1 MEKLN
6 KDIILLI
13 LEELQDDYKTIR
25 SCLLVN
31 KDLCET
37 TIPILW
43 KNPTRKDHINNEK
56 SFLQV
61 ILSHLSEK
69 SRNNLKKQGFE
80 FFEDQRPLLYNYISF
95 WRHLDLNFLEC
106 IITNHPNIKYN
117 HSDIIYKV
125 GNEILNLFNMNTKF
139 ISLSIQNLDRI
150 HITGTES
157 CFSELKY
164 CSCDVK
170 INSNVLES
178 LAITNT
184 SIKKLIFEINHLKNN
199 PGIIRLIE
207 AQKSLKKVNF
217 GNIFVENRHETYF
230 SIIRAQE
237 ELKDLAVLDRN
248 GFIIYDTY
256 FKTLEESLIKC
267 ADTIQYLKIRWIPI
281 TNYLSYL
288 INLVSLK
295 IQPTHKAHFKHLEN
309 LFLPHL
315 KCLKTRYISSKI
327 LASLIENTKGQLNKI
342 SILFQNT
349 TDNEKLIQVI
359 YKNCPNLSYLQLSL
373 VDSDIP
379 EVENILIHCQF
390 LIELEIM
397 ELNEFS
403 PFEKDDWNKLFEILL
418 RSSPINLFKFK
429 FFSRNI
435 ENKLEILK
443 LFLDSW
449 KDRHPIIL
457 QTITLEYELDK
468 LELQVLKDQLQMYKV
483 ESIIKNYDFDD
494 NTEGIGRLYHNSEFN
509 NMCRL
514 RINW

>member
-13 LEELQDDYKTIR
+13 LEELQDDNKTIC

-31 KDLCET
+31 KDWCET

-43 KNPTRKDHINNEK
+43 KNPTKKDHINDENI
-56 SFLQV
+56 FLKV
-61 ILSHLSEK
+61 ILSHLSEE
-69 SRNNLKKQGFE
+69 SRNNLKNQGFE
-80 FFEDQRPLLYNYISF
+80 FIEESYHQRPLYNYISF

-106 IITNHPNIKYN
+106 IITNYPNIESN
-117 HSDIIYKV
+117 IIYKV

-178 LAITNT
+178 LAIKNT
-184 SIKKLIFEINHLKNN
+184 SIKKLIFDINHLKNN

-207 AQKSLKKVNF
+207 AQKNLKKVNF
-217 GNIFVENRHETYF
+217 GNIYVKIRQDNFF
-230 SIIRAQE
+230 SINKAKE
-237 ELKDLAVLDRN
+237 ELKDHADLHKG
-248 GFIIYDTY
+248 GFITYDTY

-288 INLVSLK
+288 VNLVSLK

-309 LFLPHL
+309 LFLPNL
-315 KCLKTRYISSKI
+315 KCLKTQYISSKI

-349 TDNEKLIQVI
+349 TDNEKLIQII

-379 EVENILIHCQF
+379 EVEKILIHCQF

-397 ELNEFS
+397 EFNEFS

-418 RSSPINLFKFK
+418 RSSPISLFKFK

-468 LELQVLKDQLQMYKV
+468 LELQVLKDELQMYKV
-483 ESIIKNYDFDD
+483 EGIIKNYDFDD
-494 NTEGIGRLYHNSEFN
+494 NTEGIGRFYRGGESY